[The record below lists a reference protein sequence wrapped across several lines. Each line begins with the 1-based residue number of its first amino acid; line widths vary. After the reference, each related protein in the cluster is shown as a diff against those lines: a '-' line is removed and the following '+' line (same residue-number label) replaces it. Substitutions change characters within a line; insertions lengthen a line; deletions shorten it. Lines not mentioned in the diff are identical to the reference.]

1 MPGSAKFL
9 RYSGPSMSPL
19 LTGLDIV
26 EVLPYESRPVQV
38 GDVVALRPANGQP
51 HVIHRVVSE
60 DRGRYWTRGDNNPR
74 RDAIPVD
81 GDGIEGRVVTA
92 MRGSRSRTIRGGTGG
107 RLVGTLSHAFNMLQR
122 RTLPVLRTPYRSLAG
137 SGLLR
142 HWVPARYRP
151 RLLLIPSRCGTDAC
165 LVLGS
170 RVVGRFDRERCRWT
184 IIPPYAVLIDEDRLP
199 TGEQLDTLAS

>member
-26 EVLPYESRPVQV
+26 EVYPYESRPVRA
-38 GDVVALRPANGQP
+38 GDVVVLRPANGQP
-51 HVIHRVVSE
+51 RIIHRVGSV
-60 DRGRYWTRGDNNPR
+60 DLGRYWTRGDNNDG
-74 RDAIPVD
+74 RDAVPVER
-81 GDGIEGRVVTA
+81 GAIEGRVVA
-92 MRGSRSRTIRGGTGG
+92 AIRGSRRRTIRGGTRG
-107 RLVGTLSHAFNMLQR
+107 RLVGTLSHAFNMLR
-122 RTLPVLRTPYRSLAG
+122 RHTLPVIRTPYRSLAN

-142 HWVPARYRP
+142 RWVPARVRP

-199 TGEQLDTLAS
+199 TAEQLDTLA